1 VLKFA
6 LHQPLHVAIRLDYY
20 YALVWGGLEEA
31 GGGRS
36 VPRGALTRHGTRRGN
51 SASCCCIPTDP
62 LARPRAESDAIAWCL
77 APAGQGATRVTSP
90 CPPPPSPSGRY
101 CVARPLKFCSD
112 LVGSRRSQQT
122 TAAVS
127 AFGYRM
133 GGFAC
138 PRTGS
143 ALIRVGFDSDKGPH
157 QWSSSQGQ

>member
-1 VLKFA
+1 MLKFA

-77 APAGQGATRVTSP
+77 APAGQGAARVTSP
-90 CPPPPSPSGRY
+90 CPPLRLPPDATASHARSNSARIGSGR
-101 CVARPLKFCSD
+101 VDLSRPRRRFQPSD
-112 LVGSRRSQQT
+112 
-122 TAAVS
+122 TAWEVLLA
-127 AFGYRM
+127 
-133 GGFAC
+133 
-138 PRTGS
+138 
-143 ALIRVGFDSDKGPH
+143 
-157 QWSSSQGQ
+157 QGQVRP